1 MKIQA
6 HIETEFGGTGYKRFT
21 DLDAARAYLNSQKF
35 VRGLNGAQIKIVRR
49 YITDTKRNL
58 LEEV

>member
-1 MKIQA
+1 MKLQA
-6 HIETEFGGTGYKRFT
+6 HILTEFGGTGYKKFT
-21 DLDAARAYLNSQKF
+21 DLDAARAYLNTQKF
-35 VRGLNGAQIKIVRR
+35 IRGLDGAEIKIVRR

>member
-1 MKIQA
+1 MKLQA

-21 DLDAARAYLNSQKF
+21 DLNAARAYLNSQKF

>member
-1 MKIQA
+1 MKLQA
-6 HIETEFGGTGYKRFT
+6 HIDTEFGGTGYKKFT
-21 DLDAARAYLNSQKF
+21 DLDAARAYLNTQKF
-35 VRGLNGAQIKIVRR
+35 IRGLDGAEIKIVRR